1 MKRYRAFRLLT
12 LRRSALWLAGGVLPI
27 VSLGSCSPE
36 ARNTILEGIQLAVSG
51 LFSALLE
58 GLIITLMASDSESST
73 QPVVQAVFEGLTSW
87 IA

>member
-12 LRRSALWLAGGVLPI
+12 LRRSALWLAGGALPI
-27 VSLGSCSPE
+27 FSLGSCSPE
-36 ARNTILEGIQLAVSG
+36 ARNTILEGLQLAASG

-58 GLIITLMASDSESST
+58 GLVISLKAADSETTT